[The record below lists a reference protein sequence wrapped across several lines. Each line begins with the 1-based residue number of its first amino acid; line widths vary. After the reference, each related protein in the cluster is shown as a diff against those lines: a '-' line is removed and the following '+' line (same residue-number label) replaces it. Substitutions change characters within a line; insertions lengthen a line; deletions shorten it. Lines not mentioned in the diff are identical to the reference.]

1 MNATQ
6 LPQAV
11 RDGIIRGLTVVGL
24 AGIALIHLLDTSGH
38 FEETPYLGLMYA
50 APILGCIAIAGSRP
64 HTGPRPVR
72 SRAALAL
79 LTVSLATV
87 SSAAVTSHQATAA
100 DVLVRLRSDAAGQSS
115 AVLTEAGGTLLAEEL
130 DLWKLPARSAARTL
144 RTLEASGSVA
154 FSEREITYVASVA
167 SVDVSDPLVPLEWW
181 RSAIGVDG
189 LTSPGPGVPVS
200 LVDSGVDLDHPEFA
214 GRPNLTTLNTQEPQP
229 FGGVHGTSVAS
240 VVGAQENGVGIVGV
254 YPDAVIRSWDAATG
268 LGTELTSSAIV
279 NGILQSSQRGR
290 SVINLSLGGLDPD
303 AAIEAAVNLAVARGS
318 LVVAASGNDGEEGS
332 PLNFPA
338 AFPHVLTVAATQP
351 DGSVAPFSSAS
362 RFVDLAAPGAQIPVA
377 TLDPETGMPT
387 WALADGTSFAAP
399 LVSGAAAWIWTL
411 RPSLDAGQVA
421 QVLRST
427 ATDIGATG
435 RDAASGFGLL
445 NLPAALS
452 LPAPVRDQSEPND
465 DVDDVTPGRE
475 GYHGTPAF
483 TRRARTSNR
492 ASGRVDM
499 AEDPRDVFRVWL
511 PEGKTV
517 RARLS
522 ADARI
527 ALKLVRSTAPSVAR
541 SVSRPDLLATSAA
554 TSTGTTLAYRNATAA
569 RFVFLVVTPAT
580 ANTTT
585 YTLSVSTR

>member
-11 RDGIIRGLTVVGL
+11 RDGIVRGLTIVGL
-24 AGIALIHLLDTSGH
+24 AGIALIHLLDTSGQV
-38 FEETPYLGLMYA
+38 EEKPYLGWMYVA
-50 APILGCIAIAGSRP
+50 LILGCIGIASFP
-64 HTGPRPVR
+64 HAGPRR
-72 SRAALAL
+72 GTSRAVLAL
-79 LTVSLATV
+79 LAVSLAV
-87 SSAAVTSHQATAA
+87 PSAAVASRQATAP

-115 AVLTEAGGTLLAEEL
+115 AVLTEAGGTLVAEEL
-130 DLWKLPARSAARTL
+130 KLWKLPAGTAARTL

-154 FSEREITYVASVA
+154 FSERETTYAASVS
-167 SVDVSDPLVPLEWW
+167 SVDVSDPLVPQEWW

-214 GRPNLTTLNTQEPQP
+214 GRPNLITLNTQEPQP

-254 YPDAVIRSWDAATG
+254 YPDSVIRSWDAATG

-279 NGILQSSQRGR
+279 DGILESSQLGR
-290 SVINLSLGGLDPD
+290 TVINLSLGGPDPD
-303 AAIEAAVNLAVARGS
+303 AAIKAAVDLAVARGS

-332 PLNFPA
+332 PLNYPA
-338 AFPHVLTVAATQP
+338 AFPHVLTVAATQQ

-377 TLDPETGMPT
+377 TLDPETGTPT
-387 WALADGTSFAAP
+387 WALEDGTSFAAP
-399 LVSGAAAWIWTL
+399 LVSGVAAWIWTL

-421 QVLRST
+421 QILRTS
-427 ATDIGATG
+427 ATDIGAPG

-445 NLPAALS
+445 NVPAAIA

-465 DVDDVTPGRE
+465 DVDDVTPGRQ

-483 TRRARTSNR
+483 TRRAKTSNR
-492 ASGRVDM
+492 ASGRVDA
-499 AEDPRDVFRVWL
+499 AEDPRDVYRVWL
-511 PEGKTV
+511 PKGKKL

-522 ADARI
+522 ADAGI
-527 ALKLVRSTAPSVAR
+527 ALKLIRSTAPSVAR
-541 SVSRPDLLATSAA
+541 SVSRPYLLATSAT
-554 TSTGTTLAYRNATAA
+554 TSTGATLAYRNTTAG
-569 RFVFLVVTPAT
+569 RFVLLVVTPAT

-585 YTLSVSTR
+585 YTLSISTR

>member
-11 RDGIIRGLTVVGL
+11 RDGIVRGLTIVGL
-24 AGIALIHLLDTSGH
+24 AGIALIHLLDTSGQ
-38 FEETPYLGLMYA
+38 FEEKPYLGWMYVA
-50 APILGCIAIAGSRP
+50 LILGCIAIASSLP
-64 HTGPRPVR
+64 HAGPRHVT
-72 SRAALAL
+72 SRAVLAL
-79 LTVSLATV
+79 LTVVLATV
-87 SSAAVTSHQATAA
+87 SSAAVASRQATAP
-100 DVLVRLRSDAAGQSS
+100 DVLVRLRSDAAGHSS
-115 AVLTEAGGTLLAEEL
+115 AVLTEAGGTLVAEEL
-130 DLWKLPARSAARTL
+130 KLWKLPARTAARTL

-154 FSEREITYVASVA
+154 FSERETTYAASVS
-167 SVDVSDPLVPLEWW
+167 SVDVSDPLVPQEWW

-214 GRPNLTTLNTQEPQP
+214 GRPNLITLNTQEPQP

-279 NGILQSSQRGR
+279 DGILASSQPGRG
-290 SVINLSLGGLDPD
+290 VINLSLGGPDPD
-303 AAIEAAVNLAVARGS
+303 AAIEAAVDLAVARGS

-332 PLNFPA
+332 PLSYPA
-338 AFPHVLTVAATQP
+338 AFPHVLTVAATQQ

-377 TLDPETGMPT
+377 TLDPETGTPT
-387 WALADGTSFAAP
+387 WALEDGTSFAAP

-421 QVLRST
+421 QILRTS
-427 ATDIGATG
+427 ATDIGAPG

-445 NLPAALS
+445 NVPAAIS
-452 LPAPVRDQSEPND
+452 LPAPVRDQSESND
-465 DVDDVTPGRE
+465 DVDDVTPGRQ

-483 TRRARTSNR
+483 TRRAKTSNR
-492 ASGRVDM
+492 ASGRVDA
-499 AEDPRDVFRVWL
+499 AEDPRDVYRVWL
-511 PEGKTV
+511 PKGKKV
-517 RARLS
+517 LARVS
-522 ADARI
+522 ADAGI
-527 ALKLVRSTAPSVAR
+527 ALKLIRSTAPSVAR
-541 SVSRPDLLATSAA
+541 SVSRPYRLATSAT
-554 TSTGTTLAYRNATAA
+554 TSTAATLAYRNAAA
-569 RFVFLVVTPAT
+569 GRFVLLVVTPAT

>member
-1 MNATQ
+1 MNPSQ
-6 LPQAV
+6 LLQAV
-11 RDGIIRGLTVVGL
+11 RDGIVCRLTILGL
-24 AGIALIHLLDTSGH
+24 AGIA
-38 FEETPYLGLMYA
+38 
-50 APILGCIAIAGSRP
+50 
-64 HTGPRPVR
+64 V
-72 SRAALAL
+72 LAL

-87 SSAAVTSHQATAA
+87 SSAAVAPRHTKAA
-100 DVLVRLRSDAAGQSS
+100 DVLVRLRSATPDQSS
-115 AVLTEAGGTLLAEEL
+115 AVLTEAGGTLVAEEL
-130 DLWKLPARSAARTL
+130 DLWKLPARSAAQTL

-154 FSEREITYVASVA
+154 LSERETTYVASVS
-167 SVDVSDPLVPLEWW
+167 SVAVSDPLVPQEWW

-214 GRPNLTTLNTQEPQP
+214 GRPNLITLNTQEPQP
-229 FGGVHGTSVAS
+229 FGDVHGTSVAS

-268 LGTELTSSAIV
+268 LGTELTSSEIV
-279 NGILQSSQRGR
+279 NGILASSQGGR
-290 SVINLSLGGLDPD
+290 SVVNLSLGGPNPD
-303 AAIEAAVNLAVARGS
+303 AAIEAAVDLAVARGS
-318 LVVAASGNDGEEGS
+318 LVVAASGNDGEVGS

-338 AFPHVLTVAATQP
+338 AFPHVLTVAATQQ

-377 TLDPETGMPT
+377 TLVPETGTPT
-387 WALADGTSFAAP
+387 WALQDGTSFAAP

-421 QVLRST
+421 QILRST
-427 ATDIGATG
+427 ATDIGAPG

-445 NLPAALS
+445 NVPAALS
-452 LPAPVRDQSEPND
+452 LPAPVKDQSESND

-483 TRRARTSNR
+483 TSRAKTSNR
-492 ASGRVDM
+492 TSGRVDA
-499 AEDPRDVFRVWL
+499 AEDPRDVYRVWL
-511 PEGKTV
+511 PKGKTV

-522 ADARI
+522 ADAAI

-541 SVSRPDLLATSAA
+541 SVSRPDRLATSAT
-554 TSTGTTLAYRNATAA
+554 TSTGTTLAFRNETAA
-569 RFVFLVVTPAT
+569 RFGLLVVTPSN

>member
-11 RDGIIRGLTVVGL
+11 RDGIVRGLTIVGL
-24 AGIALIHLLDTSGH
+24 AGIALIHLLDTSGQV
-38 FEETPYLGLMYA
+38 EEKPYLGWMYVA
-50 APILGCIAIAGSRP
+50 LILGCIGIASFP
-64 HTGPRPVR
+64 HAGPRR
-72 SRAALAL
+72 GTSRAVLAL
-79 LTVSLATV
+79 LAVSLAV
-87 SSAAVTSHQATAA
+87 PSAAVASRQATAP

-115 AVLTEAGGTLLAEEL
+115 AVLTEAGGTLVAEEL
-130 DLWKLPARSAARTL
+130 KLWKLPAGTAARTL

-154 FSEREITYVASVA
+154 FSERETTYAASVS
-167 SVDVSDPLVPLEWW
+167 SVDVSDPLVPQEWW

-214 GRPNLTTLNTQEPQP
+214 GRPNLITLNTQEPQP

-254 YPDAVIRSWDAATG
+254 YPDSVIRSWDAATG

-279 NGILQSSQRGR
+279 DGILESSQLGR
-290 SVINLSLGGLDPD
+290 TVINLSLGGPDPD
-303 AAIEAAVNLAVARGS
+303 AAIKAAVDLAVARGS

-332 PLNFPA
+332 PLNYPA
-338 AFPHVLTVAATQP
+338 AFPHVLTVAATQQ

-377 TLDPETGMPT
+377 TLDPETGTPT
-387 WALADGTSFAAP
+387 WALEDGTSFAAP
-399 LVSGAAAWIWTL
+399 LVSGVAAWIWTL

-421 QVLRST
+421 QILRTS
-427 ATDIGATG
+427 ATDIGAPG

-445 NLPAALS
+445 NVPAAIA

-465 DVDDVTPGRE
+465 DVDDVTPGRQ

-483 TRRARTSNR
+483 TRRAKTSNR
-492 ASGRVDM
+492 ASGRVDA
-499 AEDPRDVFRVWL
+499 AEDPRDVYRVWL
-511 PEGKTV
+511 PKGKKL

-522 ADARI
+522 ADAGI
-527 ALKLVRSTAPSVAR
+527 ALKLIRSTAPSVAR
-541 SVSRPDLLATSAA
+541 SVSRPYLLATSAT
-554 TSTGTTLAYRNATAA
+554 TSTGATLAYRNTTAG
-569 RFVFLVVTPAT
+569 RFVLLIVTPAT

-585 YTLSVSTR
+585 YTLSISTR

>member
-1 MNATQ
+1 
-6 LPQAV
+6 V
-11 RDGIIRGLTVVGL
+11 L
-24 AGIALIHLLDTSGH
+24 A
-38 FEETPYLGLMYA
+38 
-50 APILGCIAIAGSRP
+50 
-64 HTGPRPVR
+64 
-72 SRAALAL
+72 
-79 LTVSLATV
+79 
-87 SSAAVTSHQATAA
+87 
-100 DVLVRLRSDAAGQSS
+100 
-115 AVLTEAGGTLLAEEL
+115 EAGGALVAEEL
-130 DLWKLPARSAARTL
+130 DLWKLPARSAVQAL

-154 FSEREITYVASVA
+154 FSERETTYVAGVSSVA
-167 SVDVSDPLVPLEWW
+167 VSDPLVPQQWW

-200 LVDSGVDLDHPEFA
+200 LVDSGVYLDHPEFA
-214 GRPNLTTLNTQEPQP
+214 GRPNLITLNTQEPQP

-279 NGILQSSQRGR
+279 NGILASSQRGR
-290 SVINLSLGGLDPD
+290 SVVNLSLGGPDPD

-338 AFPHVLTVAATQP
+338 AFPHVLTVAATQQ

-377 TLDPETGMPT
+377 TLDPETGTPI

-421 QVLRST
+421 QILRSS
-427 ATDIGATG
+427 ATDIGAPG

-445 NLPAALS
+445 NVPAALS
-452 LPAPVRDQSEPND
+452 LPAPVKDQSESND
-465 DVDDVTPGRE
+465 DVDEVTPGRV

-483 TRRARTSNR
+483 TRRAKTSNR
-492 ASGRVDM
+492 TSGRVDA
-499 AEDPRDVFRVWL
+499 AEDPRDVYRIWL
-511 PEGKTV
+511 PKGKTV

-522 ADARI
+522 ADAGI

-541 SVSRPDLLATSAA
+541 SVSRPDLLATSAT
-554 TSTGTTLAYRNATAA
+554 TSTGATLAYRDATAA
-569 RFVFLVVTPAT
+569 RFVLLVVTPVT